1 MKREELIQALDCLKV
16 QTGSLACL
24 GCGYE
29 HNCATKGC
37 RILREAAEQLSAPV
51 IKTQESVIK
60 TRAEILEAAGKCVTG
75 GRDEEYGEPEDS
87 FDLIARLWEPY
98 IRAVCV
104 SPSAD
109 VTIRPQDVA
118 ILMALLKIARA
129 AVSDKP
135 DNFVDLAGYAA
146 CAGEVAQSAYPMPPI
161 GKCKECVHWD
171 EDDSQGFK
179 RLGNYVCICRKWS
192 DHENGIRKYTGE
204 GDCCKSFKRKKKEL
218 S

>member
-1 MKREELIQALDCLKV
+1 MTNEELIQALARLKV

-29 HNCATKGC
+29 HNCTTKGC
-37 RILREAAEQLSAPV
+37 RILREAVERLRDPV
-51 IKTQESVIK
+51 IR

-75 GRDEEYGEPEDS
+75 GRDEEYGESEDS
-87 FDLIARLWEPY
+87 FDLIAQLWEPY

-171 EDDSQGFK
+171 EDDSQGFE
-179 RLGNYVCICRKWS
+179 RLGDYVCICRKWS

>member
-1 MKREELIQALDCLKV
+1 MKREELIQALDRLKV

-29 HNCATKGC
+29 HTCTTKGC
-37 RILREAAEQLSAPV
+37 QILREAVEQLSAPV
-51 IKTQESVIK
+51 IR
-60 TRAEILEAAGKCVTG
+60 TRAEILEAAGKCITG

-98 IRAVCV
+98 IRAACV
-104 SPSAD
+104 SPGAN
-109 VTIRPQDVA
+109 VGIREQDVA

-146 CAGEVAQSAYPMPPI
+146 CAGEAAQ
-161 GKCKECVHWD
+161 
-171 EDDSQGFK
+171 K
-179 RLGNYVCICRKWS
+179 RDGRNEER
-192 DHENGIRKYTGE
+192 N
-204 GDCCKSFKRKKKEL
+204 
-218 S
+218 

>member
-1 MKREELIQALDCLKV
+1 MKREELIQALDRLKV

-29 HNCATKGC
+29 HNCSTKGC
-37 RILREAAEQLSAPV
+37 QILREAAEQLSAPV

-60 TRAEILEAAGKCVTG
+60 TQERVIKTRAEILEAAGKCITG

-87 FDLIARLWEPY
+87 FDLIAQLWEPY
-98 IRAVCV
+98 IRAACV

-109 VTIRPQDVA
+109 VKIRPQDVA

-129 AVSDKP
+129 AMNDKP

-146 CAGEVAQSAYPMPPI
+146 CAGEAAQ
-161 GKCKECVHWD
+161 
-171 EDDSQGFK
+171 K
-179 RLGNYVCICRKWS
+179 R
-192 DHENGIRKYTGE
+192 GE
-204 GDCCKSFKRKKKEL
+204 RNEERD
-218 S
+218 

>member
-1 MKREELIQALDCLKV
+1 MINEELIQALARLKV

-29 HNCATKGC
+29 HTCTTKGC
-37 RILREAAEQLSAPV
+37 RILREAVEQLSAPA
-51 IKTQESVIK
+51 IR
-60 TRAEILEAAGKCVTG
+60 TRAEILEAAGKCITG

-98 IRAVCV
+98 IRAACV

-109 VTIRPQDVA
+109 VEIRPQDVA

-129 AVSDKP
+129 AVNDKP

-146 CAGEVAQSAYPMPPI
+146 CAGEAAQSARPMPPI

-171 EDDSQGFK
+171 EDDSQGFE
-179 RLGNYVCICRKWS
+179 RLGDYMCICRKWS
-192 DHENGIRKYTGE
+192 DHENGMRKYTGE
-204 GDCCKSFKRKKKEL
+204 GGLLQIFQTKEEGAVIREK
-218 S
+218 

>member
-1 MKREELIQALDCLKV
+1 MTNEELIQALDRLKV

-29 HNCATKGC
+29 HTCTVKGC
-37 RILREAAEQLSAPV
+37 RILREAVEQLSAPV
-51 IKTQESVIK
+51 IR
-60 TRAEILEAAGKCVTG
+60 TRAEILEAAGKCITG

-98 IRAVCV
+98 IRAACV

-109 VTIRPQDVA
+109 VEIRPQDVA

-129 AVSDKP
+129 AVNDKP

-146 CAGEVAQSAYPMPPI
+146 CAGEAARKGRSENEKAMGSHPTVADPEAGRI
-161 GKCKECVHWD
+161 
-171 EDDSQGFK
+171 
-179 RLGNYVCICRKWS
+179 
-192 DHENGIRKYTGE
+192 
-204 GDCCKSFKRKKKEL
+204 
-218 S
+218 